1 MTVVEPL
8 LTLFGIAV
16 PSLLIV
22 LAVRRWLE
30 AVPWRICALLFVIVL
45 ADVGPAVVSPDMP
58 VALDEVARGYPY
70 RGLFGPVTSRN
81 PDTNDTVKQMLPWMQ
96 VDREEI
102 FSRRV
107 PLWNRYA
114 FSGYPLLGNAQS
126 APFSPFFL
134 LTLFVPLPK
143 QIVAMAGVKIFVG
156 LLFGYLLI
164 RREGVSPTAA
174 VFGSVIYSLSVFQNV
189 YLYYPLSS
197 VTTLLPAVCY
207 AVLRVLDDGRW
218 RSFVLLAIVVAFTL
232 VAGHPESAAHVA
244 LAAVFFLILEWLAP
258 IHPLAVRERV
268 QRTALAAGGA
278 LTGVCLAAPGFFPV
292 VELVI
297 HSQRLNALMAS
308 RHPFVFPP
316 TALWL
321 LLNPDGFGNPSLH
334 NYRWYLHYIIV
345 APSYIGLIPLT
356 LLPIALFPGAPRR
369 DRLLMLLTIVTFLL
383 AMNWSVVGQLL
394 HAIPPFSFAAN
405 DRLRFVMILFV
416 AILSARAV
424 ERLTRVRSRAVLVM
438 PLVVLGLAA
447 YVFVKQFG
455 ITLSAL
461 SAIGIATA
469 ATFWLTWLM
478 NRPSILPAMALIA
491 TAVELLVFN
500 FPFNAMTPRKYY
512 RPALPIID
520 AIRRLQPAEPFRIV
534 GFDWMFLPNAAAQ
547 YGLEDIRGSDP
558 MAWAPYIEFFRSIQ
572 VPGQSTDVA
581 RVVDVNH
588 PAVRFLNVHFLLAE
602 PNSSFGPPWRLVYRG
617 KDGDLYR
624 NEQPLSRFFPADGA
638 LSGLWLREINP
649 QRFRMAI
656 DAPKPLLIA
665 SSQPA
670 APGWIVKVN
679 HHLVPMVH
687 VNGAFIGFRVPAGKS
702 QVSVEYQ
709 PTSFRIG
716 VILFVMTIA
725 AMIAYPYMSHKG
737 MANSAMR

>member
-8 LTLFGIAV
+8 LTLLGIAV
-16 PSLLIV
+16 PSLLIL
-22 LAVRRWLE
+22 LAVRRWFE
-30 AVPWRICALLFVIVL
+30 PVPWRICALLFVIVL
-45 ADVGPAVVSPDMP
+45 ADVGRAVVSPDMP

-70 RGLFGPVTSRN
+70 HGLFGPVTSRN

-102 FSRRV
+102 FSRRF

-143 QIVAMAGVKIFVG
+143 QIVAMAGFKIFVG
-156 LLFGYLLI
+156 LLFGYLLV

-174 VFGSVIYSLSVFQNV
+174 LFGSVIYSLSVFQNV

-197 VTTLLPAVCY
+197 VTLLLPAVCY
-207 AVLRVLDDGRW
+207 AVLRVLDDGKW
-218 RSFVLLAIVVAFTL
+218 RSFVLLAIVAACTL
-232 VAGHPESAAHVA
+232 VGGHPESAAHVA
-244 LAAVFFLILEWLAP
+244 LAAVFFLMLEWLAP
-258 IHPLAVRERV
+258 IHPLPVRERE
-268 QRTALAAGGA
+268 QRTALAVGGA
-278 LTGVCLAAPGFFPV
+278 LTGFCLAAPGFLPV
-292 VELVI
+292 MELVG
-297 HSQRLNALMAS
+297 HSQRLNALMVS
-308 RHPFVFPP
+308 QQPFVFPP
-316 TALWL
+316 AALWL
-321 LLNPDGFGNPSLH
+321 LFSPDGFGNPSLH
-334 NYRWYLHYIIV
+334 NYRWYLHYIVV

-356 LLPIALFPGAPRR
+356 LLPIAWFPGASRR
-369 DRLLMLLTIVTFLL
+369 DRMLLLFTIATFLL
-383 AMNWSVVGQLL
+383 AMNWSFVGQLL
-394 HAIPPFSFAAN
+394 HALPPFAFAAN

-416 AILSARAV
+416 AIVSARAV
-424 ERLTRVRSRAVLVM
+424 ERLARLRSKAVLVM
-438 PLVVLGLAA
+438 PLVVLALAV

-461 SAIGIATA
+461 SAIGIAA
-469 ATFWLTWLM
+469 AAAFWLTWLM
-478 NRPSILPAMALIA
+478 NRPPILPAVALIA

-572 VPGQSTDVA
+572 VPGQSPDVA
-581 RVVDVNH
+581 RVADVNN

-602 PNSSFGPPWRLVYRG
+602 PDSSFGRPWRLVYRG
-617 KDGDLYR
+617 RDGDLYR
-624 NEQPLSRFFPADGA
+624 NEQPLSRFFPSDGV
-638 LSGLWLREINP
+638 LTGMWLREINP
-649 QRFRMAI
+649 QRFRMVL
-656 DAPKPLLIA
+656 DAPKAMLIA

-679 HHLVPMVH
+679 HYVVPTVR

-702 QVSVEYQ
+702 QVSVEYH
-709 PTSFRIG
+709 PMSFRIG
-716 VILFVMTIA
+716 VILFVTTIA
-725 AMIAYPYMSHKG
+725 AMIAYPYINHKG
-737 MANSAMR
+737 TASSAIR